1 MGKELYLYHDDEQE
15 IKDLLM
21 FRKVVEVKD
30 DTLILDNGTE
40 LQINPNEG

>member
-1 MGKELYLYHDDEQE
+1 MNKFSIEHYEKEK

-40 LQINPNEG
+40 LQILPNEG